1 MTAVLAGR
9 RLQGLTALARTTPG
23 ILGTF
28 TLALVLVSLVAG
40 ALSAL
45 GVTARARA
53 VDDLAVR
60 SGPLS
65 VAAEEI
71 YSSLCD
77 ADATANGAFLSGGL
91 EPPETRQRYESGVA
105 RAASAL
111 TFAIAA
117 REPADIT
124 APGSPLATIA
134 QQLPVYAG
142 LVETAR
148 ADNRM
153 GLPLGA
159 AYQRE
164 ASTLMR
170 TRLLPAA
177 QDLYRT
183 EVAQV
188 SADQERAGQFPFVE
202 LLLGVFVLG
211 VLGFVQRSVSLRTNR
226 VFNSGLLA
234 ATAAAALSLV
244 WVVVAGV
251 AVGRAVDASRTA
263 GSAQV
268 DVLAR
273 ARIATLSARAEE
285 TLTLV
290 ARGTGQS
297 AEAGY
302 VQSDR
307 QLGALLDN
315 AASLATD
322 DVVREKTAAARADHA
337 TWAAA
342 HAALRAADDS
352 GDYTTAVADAIGND
366 PRTAGSAF
374 DRLDANLRDAI
385 ERTRG
390 AFAEEVTGARG
401 ALTGA
406 VVVVSVMAAV
416 TAVASTTGI
425 WRRLRDYR

>member
-9 RLQGLTALARTTPG
+9 RLQELTVLARTTPG

-28 TLALVLVSLVAG
+28 TLTLILVSLLTG
-40 ALSAL
+40 AFSAL

-65 VAAEEI
+65 VAAEEL
-71 YSSLCD
+71 YRALSD
-77 ADATANGAFLSGGL
+77 ADATANSAFLSGGL
-91 EPPETRQRYESGVA
+91 EPVETRQRYESGVA
-105 RAASAL
+105 QAASAL
-111 TFAIAA
+111 TFALAA
-117 REPADIT
+117 KEPADIT
-124 APGSPLATIA
+124 APDSPLATIA
-134 QQLPVYAG
+134 HQLPVYTG

-148 ADNRM
+148 ADNRL

-170 TRLLPAA
+170 SRLLPAA

-183 EVAQV
+183 EAAQV
-188 SADQERAGQFPFVE
+188 SADQDRAGRFPLVE
-202 LLLGVFVLG
+202 LLLGAFVLG

-226 VFNSGLLA
+226 VFNAGLLV
-234 ATAAAALSLV
+234 ATAAALLSLV
-244 WVVVAGV
+244 WVLVAGV
-251 AVGRAVDASRTA
+251 AAGSAVDASRTA

-273 ARIATLSARAEE
+273 ARIATLSARADE

-307 QLGALLDN
+307 QLGTLLDT

-322 DVVREKTAAARADHA
+322 DMVRTKIAAARAGHA
-337 TWAAA
+337 AWSTA
-342 HAALRAADDS
+342 HGALRAADDS
-352 GDYTTAVADAIGND
+352 GDYATAVAEAIGND
-366 PRTAGSAF
+366 PESAGSAF
-374 DRLDANLRDAI
+374 DDLDASLRDAI
-385 ERTRG
+385 ERTRS
-390 AFAEEVTGARG
+390 AFAERVSGASVT
-401 ALTGA
+401 LTGTVF
-406 VVVVSVMAAV
+406 VVTAMAAV
-416 TAVASTTGI
+416 TAVAAATGL

>member
-28 TLALVLVSLVAG
+28 TLALILVSLLAG
-40 ALSAL
+40 ALSVL

-71 YSSLCD
+71 YRSLSD
-77 ADATANGAFLSGGL
+77 ADATANSAFLSGGL
-91 EPPETRQRYESGVA
+91 EPVETRQRYESGVA
-105 RAASAL
+105 QAASAL
-111 TFAIAA
+111 AFAIAA

-134 QQLPVYAG
+134 QQLPVYTG

-148 ADNRM
+148 ANNRM

-183 EVAQV
+183 EAAQV
-188 SADQERAGQFPFVE
+188 SADQERARQFPLAE

-226 VFNSGLLA
+226 VFNTGLLT

-244 WVVVAGV
+244 WMVVAGV
-251 AVGRAVDASRTA
+251 AAGSAVDASRTA

-273 ARIATLSARAEE
+273 ARIATLSARADE

-302 VQSDR
+302 TESDR
-307 QLGALLDN
+307 QLGALLDT

-322 DVVREKTAAARADHA
+322 DVVREEIAAARADHA
-337 TWAAA
+337 TWVAA
-342 HAALRAADDS
+342 HGALRAADDS
-352 GDYTTAVADAIGND
+352 GDYGTAVADAIGDD

-401 ALTGA
+401 ALSGA
-406 VVVVSVMAAV
+406 VVVVSAMAAV